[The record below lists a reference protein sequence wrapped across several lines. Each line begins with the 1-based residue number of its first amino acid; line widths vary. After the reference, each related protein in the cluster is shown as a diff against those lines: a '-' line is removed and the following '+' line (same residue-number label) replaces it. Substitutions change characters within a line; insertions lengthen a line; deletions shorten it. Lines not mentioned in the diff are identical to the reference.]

1 MEAGNDFAIQQPR
14 QGTGEMTTEFLLLLN
29 PDKSVSGIQKFLA
42 TQRAEFLKRGR
53 DWVAKAEGNKFRIQ
67 QKFDPLHP

>member
-1 MEAGNDFAIQQPR
+1 
-14 QGTGEMTTEFLLLLN
+14 MTTEFLLLLN